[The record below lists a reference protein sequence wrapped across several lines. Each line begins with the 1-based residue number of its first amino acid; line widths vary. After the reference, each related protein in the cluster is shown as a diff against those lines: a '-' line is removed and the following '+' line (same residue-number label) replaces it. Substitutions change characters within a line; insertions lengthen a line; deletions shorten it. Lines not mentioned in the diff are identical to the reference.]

1 MPILIVLK
9 NPRMNF
15 LAEGEIK
22 DSPEAVK
29 EWDEVFHNQVLMVK
43 NKSGRNTLIPLLQ
56 ECNIAVMEEITEEEI
71 KEMEEELKKRKKE
84 MEVQG
89 RGGGGL
95 VAKPDF
101 LFPAGK
107 GGRS

>member
-22 DSPEAVK
+22 DGSDK
-29 EWDEVFHNQVLMVK
+29 EWDEIFHNQVLMVK
-43 NKSGRNTLIPLLQ
+43 NQAGRNTLIPLLQ
-56 ECNIAVMEEITEEEI
+56 ECNIAVMEEITDKEIEEMKKMAEKRT
-71 KEMEEELKKRKKE
+71 KEMEA
-84 MEVQG
+84 QG
-89 RGGGGL
+89 RGGGGMIS
-95 VAKPDF
+95 KPEF
-101 LFPAGK
+101 MFPANR

>member
-22 DSPEAVK
+22 DSPESIK

-43 NKSGRNTLIPLLQ
+43 NKSGHNTLIPLLQ
-56 ECNIAVMEEITEEEI
+56 ECNIAIMEEVTEKEIEEMNEI
-71 KEMEEELKKRKKE
+71 AKKRKKE
-84 MEVQG
+84 MEAEG
-89 RGGGGL
+89 
-95 VAKPDF
+95 
-101 LFPAGK
+101 GK
-107 GGRS
+107 GGLISAPQFAFSGGRGRG

>member
-56 ECNIAVMEEITEEEI
+56 ECNIAIMEEVTEGEI
-71 KEMEEELKKRKKE
+71 KEMNEMAKKRKQE
-84 MEVQG
+84 MESQGGKGGSILSPQFAFPTG
-89 RGGGGL
+89 RGG
-95 VAKPDF
+95 
-101 LFPAGK
+101 K
-107 GGRS
+107 G